1 MSAKHQLKL
10 FHYWRSPCSWRVRWA
25 LEYKGISFEKEA
37 VNLLKAEQR
46 SESYKGLNPSA
57 HVPTLEIDAKDFLSE
72 SIAILEWL
80 EQEYSEHPLL
90 PSSSLDRAAVRELS
104 MIIASGTQPI
114 QNLKVMQH
122 LSDDKAERAQWS
134 SHFIEQGLR
143 AFEDKL
149 KTWGFSGTFCYKDQ
163 LTFADL
169 CLIPQIYNANR
180 FNVDMSQF
188 PILSAINENALKTE
202 SCFKAHPDRYAPEA

>member
-1 MSAKHQLKL
+1 MSRKHQLKL
-10 FHYWRSPCSWRVRWA
+10 FHYWRSSCSWRVRWA
-25 LEYKGISFEKEA
+25 LEQKEIPFEKED

-46 SESYKGLNPSA
+46 SDGYKTLNPSA
-57 HVPTLEIDAKDFLSE
+57 HVPTLEIDKQSFLSE
-72 SIAILEWL
+72 SMAILEWL
-80 EQEYSEHPLL
+80 EEEYPESPLL
-90 PSSSLDRAAVRELS
+90 PSSSIDRAAIRELS
-104 MIIASGTQPI
+104 MIVASGTQPI

-122 LSDDKAERAQWS
+122 LSDDKAKRAEWS
-134 SHFIEQGLR
+134 SHFIKEGLR

-149 KTWGFSGTFCYKDQ
+149 KSWGFSGKFCYKDQ
-163 LTFADL
+163 LSFADL

-202 SCFKAHPDRYAPEA
+202 SCLKAHPDKYAPKA